1 MELFVQWLVAW
12 IGKLGYPGIV
22 VLMTL
27 ESSFFPV
34 PSELVIPP
42 AGYLISQGSMDG
54 GLIVLAGTAG
64 SLLGAL
70 FNYGLACFLGRPLLQ
85 RYGRYFLLPPHRFEQ
100 VDAFF
105 KRHGEISTFSGRF
118 IPVVRHIISFP
129 AGLARMNL
137 KRFCLYTALGSSL
150 WVTILTWI
158 GYLVGN
164 NMDLVRK
171 YSQHAT
177 IIVILGLMLMI
188 AVYCAYHRRSA
199 KLKKQSHELTI

>member
-1 MELFVQWLVAW
+1 MEACMQWLVTW

-22 VLMTL
+22 MLMTL

-42 AGYLISQGSMDG
+42 AGYLISQGSMNG
-54 GLIVLAGTAG
+54 GLIVLSGTAG

-85 RYGRYFLLPPHRFEQ
+85 RYGRYFLLTPQRFVR

-105 KRHGEISTFSGRF
+105 NRHGEISTFSGRF

-137 KRFCLYTALGSSL
+137 KRFCFFTALGSSI
-150 WVTILTWI
+150 WVTILAWI

-164 NMDLVRK
+164 NMDLVRR

-177 IIVILGLMLMI
+177 VMVILGLVVLLDWYI
-188 AVYCAYHRRSA
+188 EHHRRSG
-199 KLKKQSHELTI
+199 